1 MINYI
6 IVDPP
11 SPEELELARM
21 IIFAVFLRAS
31 EVGCFW
37 AADGTGVLG
46 WLAEE
51 ERNRGEKKRKSW
63 LGRGDFFGS
72 RGRPCG

>member
-1 MINYI
+1 
-6 IVDPP
+6 
-11 SPEELELARM
+11 M

-37 AADGTGVLG
+37 AADGTGIRG

-51 ERNRGEKKRKSW
+51 ERNREEKRKEK
-63 LGRGDFFGS
+63 LAGEGELELDF
-72 RGRPCG
+72 

>member
-1 MINYI
+1 MFI
-6 IVDPP
+6 ISNLNIKSHCRPP

-21 IIFAVFLRAS
+21 IIFVVFLRAS

-37 AADGTGVLG
+37 GGRWDGVRG

-51 ERNRGEKKRKSW
+51 ERNRGEKKGKAGWRG
-63 LGRGDFFGS
+63 GRFWS
-72 RGRPCG
+72 